1 MKKGSGIP
9 LLVCALALCM
19 VLGIF
24 VGRNLCSEYAP
35 LPQESV
41 SDTTLV
47 PETTE
52 DIRLDINTA
61 SKEQLMEL
69 PGIGEVIAQRIIDYR
84 AANGPFQNIGDLLK
98 VEGIGQKKLQQI
110 EAQIM
115 AGG

>member
-1 MKKGSGIP
+1 MKKGSSIP

-24 VGRNLCSEYAP
+24 VGRNLRSEYTS
-35 LPQESV
+35 LSQESP
-41 SDTTLV
+41 SDTAFV
-47 PETTE
+47 PEITE
-52 DIRLDINTA
+52 DVRLDINTA
-61 SKEQLMEL
+61 SIEQLMEL

-84 AANGPFQNIGDLLK
+84 TANGPFQNIVDLLN

-110 EAQIM
+110 EAQIR